1 MAIALDPNRSHRY
14 VLREDASLPVEDQT
28 VFLLRSLTVRDD
40 EMIQNSKM
48 VASSGGEF
56 RLQPG
61 TEDLMTLRLGLI
73 GVENFRDGA
82 GKMVHFDADK
92 AGRVTDAFLSRLKKE
107 WRNEIADQIR
117 TLNALTVDEKKA

>member
-14 VLREDASLPVEDQT
+14 VLREDASLPVEEQT

-40 EMIQNSKM
+40 ETIQNSKM

-73 GVENFRDGA
+73 GVENLRA
-82 GKMVHFDADK
+82 GSGKLVHFDADK
-92 AGRVTDAFLSRLKKE
+92 MGRVTDAFLSRLRKE
-107 WRNEIADQIR
+107 WRNELADQIR
-117 TLNALTVDEKKA
+117 ALNTLTTDEKKA

>member
-92 AGRVTDAFLSRLKKE
+92 RGQVTDAFLSRLRKE
-107 WRNEIADQIR
+107 WRSELADAIR
-117 TLNALTVDEKKA
+117 TLNTLTTDEKKV